1 MYCKVPR
8 NRGGRRCEVK
18 VTIRMAKRKK
28 TSRRGWTGEDKAS
41 YLSRQFDK
49 VCEGKMT
56 MEDYNELRK
65 EVMKDGK

>member
-1 MYCKVPR
+1 M
-8 NRGGRRCEVK
+8 K